1 MVEWRTAT
9 INCHGY
15 CPFGLN
21 MNIRDA
27 ASIGIALALLPLAKK
42 LYADML
48 AWFESQV
55 HKMPP
60 SRLKTALLHKIE

>member
-1 MVEWRTAT
+1 MS
-9 INCHGY
+9 
-15 CPFGLN
+15 
-21 MNIRDA
+21 IRDA
-27 ASIGIALALLPLAKK
+27 ASIGIALALLPFAKK